1 MSSLIPLPLT
11 DEQRA
16 AINTVK
22 KFCETKVIPNM
33 EALDD
38 EKMMPTELIKDF
50 LQNVYGASEIQSVQ
64 DIEERRKERDKDWLT
79 YTMMYIEL
87 SKVSPALS
95 MSFGASLGLFG
106 GTVLMH
112 GTMEQ
117 KEKYALPVFR
127 GEKIGCWGLTEP
139 DAGSDVFGMKAK
151 AARDGDDYI
160 LNGSKM
166 FISNAPIADFAVVYA
181 KTDPKAS
188 GHRGITAFIL
198 ERGMEG
204 LTFSAPLK
212 KMGMRGS
219 PTGAIFMDNVRVSKS
234 QVLGTVDKGFYE
246 LLMTL
251 KEERTGITGMA
262 VAIIERCLEDSLQYA
277 AKRAQFGQNIIF
289 FQAIQ
294 MKLARMFMHL
304 QNCYS
309 LLFWLHDL
317 QQRGI
322 DSMASP
328 AAAKI
333 YSSEAAVECAMEAV
347 QIMGGYG
354 YMREYGVEMLARDA
368 KLLTIGGGTNEIQ
381 HFIIMSELTQKAIGM
396 KIK

>member
-1 MSSLIPLPLT
+1 MERLIPLPLT
-11 DEQRA
+11 EEQNA
-16 AINTVK
+16 AVNTVR
-22 KFCETKVIPNM
+22 KFCETKVKPVM

-38 EKMMPTELIKDF
+38 EKLMPTEIIRDF
-50 LQNVYGASEIQSVQ
+50 MQNVYGSSEIKSVQ

-87 SKVSPALS
+87 SKCSPALS

-151 AARDGDDYI
+151 AVQDGDDYI

-181 KTDPKAS
+181 KTDPKAA
-188 GHRGITAFIL
+188 GHKGITAFIL
-198 ERGMEG
+198 ERGTEG

-212 KMGMRGS
+212 KMGMKGS
-219 PTGAIFMDNVRVSKS
+219 PTGAIYMDNVRVNKS
-234 QVLGTVDKGFYE
+234 QILGTKDKGFYE

-262 VAIIERCLEDSLQYA
+262 VAIIERCLEDALSYA

-289 FQAIQ
+289 FQAMQ
-294 MKLARMFMHL
+294 LKLARMFMHL

-322 DSMASP
+322 DSMAAA

-333 YSSEAAVECAMEAV
+333 YSSEAAVECALEAV
-347 QIMGGYG
+347 QVLGGYG
-354 YMREYGVEMLARDA
+354 YMREYGVEMMARDA

-381 HFIIMSELTQKAIGM
+381 HFIIMGELTQKALGI

>member
-1 MSSLIPLPLT
+1 MERLIPLPLT
-11 DEQRA
+11 EEQKT

-22 KFCETKVIPNM
+22 KFCETKVKPSM

-38 EKMMPTELIKDF
+38 EKLMPTELIRDF
-50 LQNVYGASEIQSVQ
+50 LQNVYGASEINSVQ
-64 DIEERRKERDKDWLT
+64 DIEDRRKERDKDWLT

-112 GTMEQ
+112 GTQEQ

-139 DAGSDVFGMKAK
+139 DAGSDVFGMKTK
-151 AARDGDDYI
+151 ALQDGDDYI

-166 FISNAPIADFAVVYA
+166 FISNAPIAAYCIVYA
-181 KTDPKAS
+181 KTDPKAP
-188 GHRGITAFIL
+188 GHKGITAFIL
-198 ERGMEG
+198 ERGMSG

-219 PTGAIFMDNVRVSKS
+219 PTGALYMDNVRVSKS
-234 QVLGTVDKGFYE
+234 QILGTKDKGFYE

-262 VAIIERCLEDSLQYA
+262 VAIIERCLEDALQYA
-277 AKRAQFGQNIIF
+277 AKRSQFGQNIIF
-289 FQAIQ
+289 FQAMQ
-294 MKLARMFMHL
+294 LKLARMFMHL

-322 DSMASP
+322 DSMAAA

-347 QIMGGYG
+347 QILGGYG
-354 YMREYGVEMLARDA
+354 YMREYGVEMMARDA

-381 HFIIMSELTQKAIGM
+381 HLIIMGELTQKALGM
-396 KIK
+396 KMK

>member
-1 MSSLIPLPLT
+1 MERLIPLPLT
-11 DEQRA
+11 EEQKT

-22 KFCETKVIPNM
+22 KFCETKVKPSM

-38 EKMMPTELIKDF
+38 EKLMPTELIRDF
-50 LQNVYGASEIQSVQ
+50 LQNVYGASEINSVQ
-64 DIEERRKERDKDWLT
+64 DIEDRRKERDKDWLT

-112 GTMEQ
+112 GTQEQ

-139 DAGSDVFGMKAK
+139 DAGSDVFGMKTK
-151 AARDGDDYI
+151 ALQDGEDYI

-166 FISNAPIADFAVVYA
+166 FISNAPIAEYCIVYA
-181 KTDPKAS
+181 KTDPKAP
-188 GHRGITAFIL
+188 GHKGITAFIL
-198 ERGMEG
+198 ERGMSG

-219 PTGAIFMDNVRVSKS
+219 PTGALYMDNVRVSKS
-234 QVLGTVDKGFYE
+234 QILGTKDKGFYE

-262 VAIIERCLEDSLQYA
+262 VAIIERCLEDALQYA
-277 AKRAQFGQNIIF
+277 AKRSQFGQNIIF
-289 FQAIQ
+289 FQAMQ
-294 MKLARMFMHL
+294 LKLARMFMHL

-322 DSMASP
+322 DSMAAA

-347 QIMGGYG
+347 QILGGYG
-354 YMREYGVEMLARDA
+354 YMREYGVEMMARDA

-381 HFIIMSELTQKAIGM
+381 HLIIMGELTQKALGM
-396 KIK
+396 KMK